1 MGGPVRPRAPWR
13 QRAPAP
19 SSTTTSHVRNLLEL
33 VEQVE
38 RHEIE
43 KALRVA
49 EGNKT
54 RAADLLGIS
63 RFTLQRKLEKY
74 GMLG

>member
-1 MGGPVRPRAPWR
+1 V
-13 QRAPAP
+13 Q
-19 SSTTTSHVRNLLEL
+19 NLIEL
-33 VEQVE
+33 VETAE
-38 RHEIE
+38 RREIQ
-43 KALRVA
+43 KALRLA

-74 GMLG
+74 GMPD